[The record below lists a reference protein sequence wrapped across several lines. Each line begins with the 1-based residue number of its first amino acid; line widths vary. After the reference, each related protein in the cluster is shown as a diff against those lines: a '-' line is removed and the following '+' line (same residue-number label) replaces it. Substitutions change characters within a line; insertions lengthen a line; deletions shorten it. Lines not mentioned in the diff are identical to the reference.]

1 MQGGEDLSIH
11 ELASNLSAY
20 KDQLREV
27 FILSSCDSFDGFV
40 VFVLFFKIIRFS
52 LLLSV
57 MILVD
62 LIKDLVMDY
71 LICGIS
77 RVFTF

>member
-27 FILSSCDSFDGFV
+27 FILSSCDSFGGFV